1 MFCCIVALF
10 GHGNA
15 YPTTDVR
22 RLILKV
28 ERSQR
33 ILMNVLHLAD
43 GVQDAWR
50 RHVGGQQ
57 PSLFALKQVLPSEQ
71 PRGVIEIAPDPNVL
85 HY

>member
-1 MFCCIVALF
+1 MFCYNVALF

-28 ERSQR
+28 ERSR
-33 ILMNVLHLAD
+33 RNLMNVLHLVD

-50 RHVGGQQ
+50 RHVEGQQ
-57 PSLFALKQVLPSEQ
+57 QSLFALKQVLASEQ
-71 PRGVIEIAPDPNVL
+71 HRGVIEVVPYPNVP